1 MKVFAIGHAVFSR
14 EVEIRESHLSQFSL
28 KKLIVVTSA
37 LLFIGCTQ
45 YVWKHP
51 DHNDQAR
58 FNRDAY
64 ECERDMRQSG
74 YFGSGLTG
82 SINAQQFQERCMVA
96 RGYYKVESDQPQ
108 TTSVPYYCADPETR
122 AEYPVMCKDYK

>member
-1 MKVFAIGHAVFSR
+1 MKPLFF
-14 EVEIRESHLSQFSL
+14 
-28 KKLIVVTSA
+28 LISA
-37 LLFIGCTQ
+37 LLFIGCAAQ

-74 YFGSGLTG
+74 YFGGGLTG
-82 SINAQQFQERCMVA
+82 QINAQQFQERCMVA
-96 RGYYKVESDQPQ
+96 RGYYKVRRDEPER
-108 TTSVPYYCADPETR
+108 TSVPDYCADPATR
-122 AEYPVMCKDYK
+122 AEYTVLCKDYK